1 VLAPMRIISLVLLS
15 LTLASAL
22 PAGAAQRC
30 GELLQHRIVSGP
42 SPQASSL
49 YSAARKADAGS
60 WASGFWEEH
69 FNYLGTTQN
78 VSGETFRIASLST
91 TWGSACRLTE
101 RLLVFS
107 ANNVYLG
114 RYSHIPL
121 REMKIRPPY
130 ELIFPYAAKEGNVV
144 SFKLGLP
151 SSIWIG
157 GENYELEA
165 NNSFKPNPLR
175 SSKAPSGSS
184 GGSA

>member
-1 VLAPMRIISLVLLS
+1 MRILSHLLLS
-15 LTLASAL
+15 LTLACAL

-30 GELLQHRIVSGP
+30 GELKQHRIVSGTT
-42 SPQASSL
+42 PQASIL
-49 YSAARKADAGS
+49 YLAARKADAGS
-60 WASGFWEEH
+60 WPSGFWDEH
-69 FNYLGTTQN
+69 FTYLGTTQS
-78 VSGETFRIASLST
+78 VSGEAFRIASLST

-114 RYSHIPL
+114 RYSHISL
-121 REMKIRPPY
+121 SEMKIRPPY
-130 ELIFPYAAKEGNVV
+130 ELVFPYAAKEGNVV
-144 SFKLGLP
+144 SFKLGLLR
-151 SSIWIG
+151 SIWIG

-175 SSKAPSGSS
+175 SSKTPSGFS